1 MVVGGSVTGTVSGA
15 DEHKNGCV
23 CGAAG
28 RGGVSRGPRLHVAQH
43 GLEALHVWGV
53 SVSQLVRQATVKAER
68 LQLQP
73 DEAKTVLVKEHKQP
87 WGALRTGEAMS
98 CD

>member
-1 MVVGGSVTGTVSGA
+1 MR
-15 DEHKNGCV
+15 V
-23 CGAAG
+23 CGAAE
-28 RGGVSRGPRLHVAQH
+28 RSVSRGPRLHVAQH
-43 GLEALHVWGV
+43 GLEALHIGGV

-87 WGALRTGEAMS
+87 RGAFRTGEAVS
-98 CD
+98 CDQTRPIEAEMEIC

>member
-1 MVVGGSVTGTVSGA
+1 MGVR
-15 DEHKNGCV
+15 V
-23 CGAAG
+23 CGAA
-28 RGGVSRGPRLHVAQH
+28 RWGVSRGPRLHVAQH

-53 SVSQLVRQATVKAER
+53 GVGQLVRQATVKAER

-73 DEAKTVLVKEHKQP
+73 DEAKTVLVKQHKQSR
-87 WGALRTGEAMS
+87 GALRTGEAVS